1 MKKNDLRTGILI
13 GLSAIILPLILM
25 GTVTTQTPTSVV
37 PESHVYED
45 IIQPT
50 KLGMG
55 NQGGFLLKKITGE
68 MYQVSFGNVQKVKAT
83 EK

>member
-13 GLSAIILPLILM
+13 GLSAIILPLVLM
-25 GTVTTQTPTSVV
+25 GTMTTQTPTSVV
-37 PESHVYED
+37 PESHVYEY

-50 KLGMG
+50 NLGMG
-55 NQGGFLLKKITGE
+55 NQGGFLLNKKTGE
-68 MYQVSFGNVQKVKAT
+68 MYQVSFGNAQKVKVT

>member
-13 GLSAIILPLILM
+13 GMSAIISPLILM
-25 GTVTTQTPTSVV
+25 GTMTTQTPTSVLT
-37 PESHVYED
+37 ESHVYEY

-50 KLGMG
+50 NLGMG
-55 NQGGFLLKKITGE
+55 NQGGFLLNKKTGE
-68 MYQVSFGNVQKVKAT
+68 MYQVSFGNAQKVKVT

>member
-13 GLSAIILPLILM
+13 GVSAIIIPIILI
-25 GTVTTQTPTSVV
+25 GATSTQTPYSMV
-37 PESHVYED
+37 PESHIYEY

-50 KLGMG
+50 NLGMG
-55 NQGGFLLKKITGE
+55 NQGGFLLNKKTGE
-68 MYQVSFGNVQKVKAT
+68 MHQVSFGNAKKIKVT

>member
-13 GLSAIILPLILM
+13 GMSAIILPLFLM
-25 GTVTTQTPTSVV
+25 GTMTAQTPTSVV
-37 PESHVYED
+37 PESHVYEY

-50 KLGMG
+50 NLGMG
-55 NQGGFLLKKITGE
+55 NQGGFLLNKKTGE
-68 MYQVSFGNVQKVKAT
+68 MYQVTFVNAQKVKVT

>member
-13 GLSAIILPLILM
+13 GMSVIILPLILM
-25 GTVTTQTPTSVV
+25 GTMTTQTSTSVV
-37 PESHVYED
+37 PESHVYEY

-50 KLGMG
+50 NLSIG
-55 NQGGFLLKKITGE
+55 NQGGFLLNKKTGE
-68 MYQVSFGNVQKVKAT
+68 MHKVTYANAQKIKVT

>member
-1 MKKNDLRTGILI
+1 MI

-50 KLGMG
+50 NLGMG
-55 NQGGFLLKKITGE
+55 DQGEFLLNKKTGV
-68 MYQVSFGNVQKVKAT
+68 MYQVSFGNAQKVKVT

>member
-13 GLSAIILPLILM
+13 GISTIILPLILM
-25 GTVTTQTPTSVV
+25 GTMTTQTPNSVL
-37 PESHVYED
+37 PESHVYEY

-50 KLGMG
+50 NLGMG
-55 NQGGFLLKKITGE
+55 NQGEFLLNKKTGE
-68 MYQVSFGNVQKVKAT
+68 MYQVSFGNAQKVKVT

>member
-13 GLSAIILPLILM
+13 GMSAIILPLILM
-25 GTVTTQTPTSVV
+25 GTMTTQTPTSVV
-37 PESHVYED
+37 PESHVYEY

-50 KLGMG
+50 NLGMG
-55 NQGGFLLKKITGE
+55 NQGGFLLNKKTGE
-68 MYQVSFGNVQKVKAT
+68 MYQVSFGNAQKVKVT

>member
-13 GLSAIILPLILM
+13 GMSAIILPLILM
-25 GTVTTQTPTSVV
+25 GTMTTQTPNSVL
-37 PESHVYED
+37 PESHVYEY

-50 KLGMG
+50 NLGMG
-55 NQGGFLLKKITGE
+55 NQGGFLLNKKTGE
-68 MYQVSFGNVQKVKAT
+68 MYQVSFGNAQKVKVT

>member
-13 GLSAIILPLILM
+13 GMSAIILPLFLM
-25 GTVTTQTPTSVV
+25 GTMTAQTPTSVV
-37 PESHVYED
+37 PESHVYEY

-50 KLGMG
+50 NLGMG
-55 NQGGFLLKKITGE
+55 NQGGFLLNKKTGE
-68 MYQVSFGNVQKVKAT
+68 IYQVTFVNAQKVKVT